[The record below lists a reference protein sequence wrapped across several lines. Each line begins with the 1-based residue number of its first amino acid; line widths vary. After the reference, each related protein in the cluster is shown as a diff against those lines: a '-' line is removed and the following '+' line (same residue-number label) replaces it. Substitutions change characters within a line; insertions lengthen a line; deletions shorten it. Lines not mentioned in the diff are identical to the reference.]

1 MLSQRLL
8 IALAFLISHHA
19 ASAFC
24 PTSPLHTHT
33 HTSTSIPQI
42 ESSGHNI
49 CNEQHCL
56 SSHAF
61 MGMVRPGA
69 GGAEAV
75 TPSLLSSAVTAA
87 AAFSK
92 AAVSDPN
99 HALTAVTETAMQTP
113 PVAYFLALMGA
124 GCGAPVSE
132 DALCIFAG
140 TVLPTLSR
148 EKSLRLLVALYLGVI
163 MSDVCTY
170 FIGKSLRLG
179 VLDPVRRKLGI
190 MTDEEVETVCALPEN
205 AIDFSPGELPAECR
219 PKRRRKR
226 DRLKEKLESSGD
238 WVGFVIRLSVGMRGP
253 LMLLT
258 GFSGRV
264 TLSKFI
270 FGSALGGLVSL
281 GLQLLLGYSMR
292 NNPAAVVGT
301 VASISAVVYA
311 GPLFIALLSSLA
323 FVADNKN
330 KRSKKNA

>member
-1 MLSQRLL
+1 MLSPCLL
-8 IALAFLISHHA
+8 TFLAFLAISHHV
-19 ASAFC
+19 SAFAA
-24 PTSPLHTHT
+24 TSPLHTR
-33 HTSTSIPQI
+33 TSTSAPLIR
-42 ESSGHNI
+42 GHNI
-49 CNEQHCL
+49 CNEQHRL

-61 MGMVRPGA
+61 MGMVGPGA

-75 TPSLLSSAVTAA
+75 THSLLSSAATAV

-92 AAVSDPN
+92 AAVSDPS
-99 HALTAVTETAMQTP
+99 HALIAVTEIAMQTP
-113 PVAYFLALMGA
+113 PVAYFLVLMGA

-148 EKSLRLLVALYLGVI
+148 EKGVRLLVALYLGVV

-190 MTDEEVETVCALPEN
+190 MTDEEAETVCALPEN
-205 AIDFSPGELPAECR
+205 ATNFSPDELPAVCR

-226 DRLKEKLESSGD
+226 DRLKEKLENSGD
-238 WVGFVIRLSVGMRGP
+238 WVGFIIRLSVGMRGP

-270 FGSALGGLVSL
+270 FGSALGGVVSL

-301 VASISAVVYA
+301 VASISTVVYA
-311 GPLFIALLSSLA
+311 GPLLIALLSSLA
-323 FVADNKN
+323 LVVDNKN
-330 KRSKKNA
+330 KRSKTNA